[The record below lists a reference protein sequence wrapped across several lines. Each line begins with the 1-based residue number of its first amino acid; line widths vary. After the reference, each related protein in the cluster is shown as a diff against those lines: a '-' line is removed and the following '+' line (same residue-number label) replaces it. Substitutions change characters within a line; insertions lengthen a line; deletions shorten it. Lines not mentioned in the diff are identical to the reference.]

1 MGGVEENVAYILDD
15 SDALEFYDDQQTR
28 TREIYNEF
36 DPEQENLNESMISIE
51 SHWCKYG

>member
-1 MGGVEENVAYILDD
+1 MEHCRSQGHQKGIVG

-36 DPEQENLNESMISIE
+36 DPEQENLNESMVSI
-51 SHWCKYG
+51 